1 MVKCL
6 IMLSNR
12 EITCFWAGYIVQL
25 RNINVLTKRNNKYN
39 DEIMEELLS
48 ALCDM
53 YNVDK
58 AILDDLDYEYAKKV
72 PLQLILKKLED
83 N

>member
-6 IMLSNR
+6 TMLSNS

-25 RNINVLTKRNNKYN
+25 RNINELTKKNNKYN
-39 DEIMEELLS
+39 DEVMEELLS
-48 ALCDM
+48 ELCDM
-53 YNVDK
+53 YDVDK
-58 AILDDLDYEYAKKV
+58 SILDDLDYEYAKRV

-83 N
+83 T